1 MSADSP
7 RADSTPAAS
16 FAEEA
21 LLAHIY
27 STVAG
32 AQHVAVGPGD
42 DMAVIKVHGGQFL
55 AAKDLLVEGRH
66 FLPTASMA
74 QIGRKAVTR
83 NLSDVA
89 AMAARPV
96 AILAACVLPR
106 SMTQARA
113 QELVDALSQT
123 ASHFGAPLIGG
134 DTCLHVGNGPLTISV
149 TVLAQPHEGV
159 KPILRGGARAGDQLF
174 VTGALGG
181 SLAKDGG
188 GHHFTFEPRLAES
201 HALARLLGDDLHAMM
216 DLSDGVARDGARFAQ
231 ASALQA
237 VIIAEQLPCTP
248 ACVQAHTHANAWR
261 GALGDGEDYELLFAV
276 AAGIHVPATIG
287 PHNTPLTCIGSLQAL
302 SSPNDIALV
311 CLHNHQSVDVS
322 KLGHWHDSI

>member
-1 MSADSP
+1 MSENQ
-7 RADSTPAAS
+7 
-16 FAEEA
+16 FAEDA
-21 LLAHIY
+21 LLAHIHA
-27 STVAG
+27 SVPG
-32 AQHVAVGPGD
+32 AAHVLVGPGD
-42 DMAVIKVHGGQFL
+42 DMAVIKVHGGHLL
-55 AAKDLLVEGRH
+55 AAKDVLVEGRH
-66 FLPTASMA
+66 FLASASMA

-83 NLSDVA
+83 NISDVA

-106 SMTQARA
+106 SITQARA
-113 QELVDALSQT
+113 QELVDAISHT
-123 ASHFGAPLIGG
+123 AARFGAPLIGG
-134 DTCLHVGNGPLTISV
+134 DTCLHVGNGPLTLCV
-149 TVLAQPHEGV
+149 TVLAEPLEGV

-201 HALARLLGDDLHAMM
+201 HALARLLGANLHAMM
-216 DLSDGVARDGARFAQ
+216 DLSDGLARDGSRLAE

-248 ACVQAHTHANAWR
+248 ACVQAHTQAKAWQ

-276 AAGIHVPATIG
+276 AAGVQMPSTIG
-287 PHNTPLTCIGSLQAL
+287 PNNTPITCIGSLQAL
-302 SSPNDIALV
+302 PFPNDTALL

>member
-1 MSADSP
+1 MSENQ
-7 RADSTPAAS
+7 
-16 FAEEA
+16 FAEDV
-21 LLAHIY
+21 LLAHIHA
-27 STVAG
+27 SVPG
-32 AQHVAVGPGD
+32 AAHVLVGPGD
-42 DMAVIKVHGGQFL
+42 DMAVIKVRGGHLL
-55 AAKDLLVEGRH
+55 AAKDVLVEGRH
-66 FLPTASMA
+66 FLASASMA

-83 NLSDVA
+83 NISDVA
-89 AMAARPV
+89 AMAAQPV

-106 SMTQARA
+106 SITQARA
-113 QELVDALSQT
+113 QELVDAISHT
-123 ASHFGAPLIGG
+123 AARFGAPLIGG
-134 DTCLHVGNGPLTISV
+134 DTCLHVGNGPLTLCV
-149 TVLAQPHEGV
+149 TVLAEPVEGV

-201 HALARLLGDDLHAMM
+201 HALARLLGANLHAMM
-216 DLSDGVARDGARFAQ
+216 DLSDGLARDGSRLAE

-261 GALGDGEDYELLFAV
+261 GAVGDGEDYELLFAV
-276 AAGIHVPATIG
+276 AAGVHVPATIG
-287 PHNTPLTCIGSLQAL
+287 PHNTPITRIGLLQAL
-302 SSPNDIALV
+302 PSSNDTALV

>member
-1 MSADSP
+1 MSGDLP
-7 RADSTPAAS
+7 RAHSTPANS
-16 FAEEA
+16 FAEDA
-21 LLAHIY
+21 LLAHIRT
-27 STVAG
+27 TVAG
-32 AQHVAVGPGD
+32 AEHVLVGPGD
-42 DMAVIKVHGGQFL
+42 DMAMIRVGNQQLL
-55 AAKDLLVEGRH
+55 AAKDFLVEGRH
-66 FLPTASMA
+66 FLSTASMA

-83 NLSDVA
+83 NISDVA
-89 AMAARPV
+89 AMAAKPV

-106 SMTQARA
+106 SITQASA
-113 QELVDALSQT
+113 QELVDAISRT
-123 ASHFGAPLIGG
+123 AAHFGAPLIGG
-134 DTCLHVGNGPLTISV
+134 DTCVHVANGPLTISV
-149 TVLAQPHEGV
+149 TVLAQPLEGL
-159 KPILRGGARAGDQLF
+159 KPILRSGARAGDQLF

-216 DLSDGVARDGARFAQ
+216 DLSDGLARDGARFAQ

-276 AAGIHVPATIG
+276 AAGVHVPATIG
-287 PHNTPLTCIGSLQAL
+287 PHDTPLTYIGSFQAL
-302 SSPNDIALV
+302 PSTTSQSLI
-311 CLHNHQSVDVS
+311 CMHNHKVVDVS
-322 KLGHWHDSI
+322 QLGHWHNA

>member
-1 MSADSP
+1 MSENH
-7 RADSTPAAS
+7 
-16 FAEEA
+16 FAEDA
-21 LLAHIY
+21 LLAHIHA
-27 STVAG
+27 SVPG
-32 AQHVAVGPGD
+32 AAHVLVGPGD
-42 DMAVIKVHGGQFL
+42 DMAVIKVRGDHLL
-55 AAKDLLVEGRH
+55 AAKDVLVEGRH
-66 FLPTASMA
+66 FLASASMA

-83 NLSDVA
+83 NISDVA
-89 AMAARPV
+89 AMAAQPV

-106 SMTQARA
+106 SITQARA
-113 QELVDALSQT
+113 QELVDAISHT
-123 ASHFGAPLIGG
+123 AARFGAPLIGG
-134 DTCLHVGNGPLTISV
+134 DTCLHVGNGPLTLCV
-149 TVLAQPHEGV
+149 TVLAEPLEGV

-201 HALARLLGDDLHAMM
+201 HALARLLGANLHAMM
-216 DLSDGVARDGARFAQ
+216 DLSDGLARDGSRLAE

-248 ACVQAHTHANAWR
+248 ACVQAHTQAKAWQ

-276 AAGIHVPATIG
+276 AAGVQIPSTIG
-287 PHNTPLTCIGSLQAL
+287 PKNTPITHIGSLQAL
-302 SSPNDIALV
+302 PFPNDTALL